1 MYYLYG
7 MRLRPVMPGAQ
18 PKHFEIVTDRF
29 LDLFC
34 GRKYYDIIAY
44 KWRLSEAEVSDY
56 ELDFLAST
64 EIIDI

>member
-7 MRLRPVMPGAQ
+7 MRLRPAMPGAQ
-18 PKHFEIVTDRF
+18 PRHFEIVTDRF

-34 GRKYYDIIAY
+34 RKYYDIIAY
-44 KWRLSEAEVSDY
+44 QRRLSEEEIRDY

>member
-34 GRKYYDIIAY
+34 RKYYDIIAY
-44 KWRLSEAEVSDY
+44 KRRLSEEEVSDY
-56 ELDFLAST
+56 ELDFLTST